1 MEKELGPLRKIIHC
15 DCDCFYAAVEMRDD
29 PSLANVPIAVGGAA
43 ERRGVVATCNYQAR
57 DYGIHSAMPT
67 ARALRLCPS
76 LVVMPPN
83 FTKYRAISQQIKDI
97 FHIFTDLVE
106 PLSLDEAFLDVSE
119 VRDYSGSATLIAE
132 EIRRRVKA
140 EVGITI
146 SAGVAPNKFLA
157 KIASDWNKPDGLF
170 VIRPHEVNAFVE
182 KLPVGKLF
190 GVGKVTE
197 KKLNDLGIS
206 SCGELR
212 AVSAMELSER
222 FGVMGQRLYELC
234 RGEDSRQVRT
244 DRQRKSLSV
253 ETTFVKDLPDDR
265 ACVLALEPLFEKL
278 SERYSKLN
286 GNKQDKNTLDRNKLD
301 KNTLENG
308 DLDKTDLDKTRL
320 SRRQFL
326 KMRFDD
332 FTVTTIERRFDGGL
346 NLNNF
351 QGLCEEA
358 WQRKCQPVRL
368 LGIGV
373 RFPEGTEDDG
383 QYLLF
388 D

>member
-1 MEKELGPLRKIIHC
+1 MEKNPGLLRKIIHC

-29 PSLANVPIAVGGAA
+29 PSLANVPVAVGGAA

-57 DYGIHSAMPT
+57 EYGIHSAMPT
-67 ARALRLCPS
+67 AQALRLCPS

-190 GVGKVTE
+190 GVGNVTE
-197 KKLNDLGIS
+197 KKFYDMGIS

-212 AVSAMELSER
+212 GVSATELSEQ
-222 FGVMGQRLYELC
+222 FGVMGQRLYALC
-234 RGEDSRQVRT
+234 RGEDDRQVRT
-244 DRQRKSLSV
+244 DRRRKSLSV
-253 ETTFVKDLPDDR
+253 ETTFVKDLPDDQ
-265 ACVLALEPLFEKL
+265 ACLLALAPLFEKL
-278 SERYSKLN
+278 IERY
-286 GNKQDKNTLDRNKLD
+286 DKLD
-301 KNTLENG
+301 KTGFGKAGSDRSKQVNT
-308 DLDKTDLDKTRL
+308 KL

-332 FTVTTIERRFDGGL
+332 FTVTTIERQFDGGL
-346 NLNNF
+346 KLNNF
-351 QGLCEEA
+351 QRLCAEA

-373 RFPEGTEDDG
+373 RFPEDAEDDG